1 MNNISVIYNY
11 SDTICK
17 GEKKFNMICR
27 FPIDFSCT
35 FFSTYFMVAQFSAQD
50 RVMSA
55 NFLKWKKMKTF
66 IRFYNDRK
74 SVPSTSV
81 VSTSVVSTSSTT
93 DAPVPEPVEGTAT
106 KPKLP

>member
-1 MNNISVIYNY
+1 MNNISVVYNY

-55 NFLKWKKMKTF
+55 NFLKWKKMKTS

-74 SVPSTSV
+74 SVS
-81 VSTSVVSTSSTT
+81 STSVVSTSSTT

>member
-1 MNNISVIYNY
+1 
-11 SDTICK
+11 
-17 GEKKFNMICR
+17 
-27 FPIDFSCT
+27 
-35 FFSTYFMVAQFSAQD
+35 MVAQFSAQD

-55 NFLKWKKMKTF
+55 NFLKWKKMKTS

-74 SVPSTSV
+74 SVP
-81 VSTSVVSTSSTT
+81 STSVVSTSSTT

>member
-1 MNNISVIYNY
+1 
-11 SDTICK
+11 
-17 GEKKFNMICR
+17 
-27 FPIDFSCT
+27 
-35 FFSTYFMVAQFSAQD
+35 
-50 RVMSA
+50 
-55 NFLKWKKMKTF
+55 MKTS

-74 SVPSTSV
+74 SVPSMSVPSTSV